1 MGAAMSDA
9 DNTLAERAATHGNFN
24 LQGSFAAVVK
34 RLARESLNYAD
45 LEPRQGEA
53 LDMIITKLARILYG
67 DAQHRDHWVDIQGY
81 AKLGEPNERMR
92 QR

>member
-1 MGAAMSDA
+1 MTNPTDTVAA
-9 DNTLAERAATHGNFN
+9 RAATHGNFN

-34 RLARESLNYAD
+34 RMARESPNYSE

-53 LDMIITKLARILYG
+53 LDMMITKIARILYG

-81 AKLGEPNERMR
+81 AKLGEPNDQLR